1 MSAFTTVV
9 SRLGELSESE
19 LRQLHLIVGVRLGF
33 PDELSTRGGRGA
45 SSSNKR
51 GKGKGASPNPQAG
64 GRRPVS
70 KGNPSRSGR
79 KASSKGNPSRKSQ
92 WDNHPLYREYRR
104 LKKVVETQARE
115 KKISFAVV
123 DSPEREAY
131 NLALSQWL
139 GAKSSFRRYSGDK
152 KESADA
158 KSADKREGKAVA
170 RPPAE
175 VSSAGPPKTGQAGS
189 ASWAD
194 VAREAERASSSS
206 SEDEETQKAPGVK
219 PAPKSSRRARGKS
232 SPRARSTAPNRGGGA
247 PE

>member
-19 LRQLHLIVGVRLGF
+19 LRQLHLIVGVRLGI
-33 PDELSTRGGRGA
+33 PDGLSTRGGRGA

-51 GKGKGASPNPQAG
+51 GKGKGASPNPQAK
-64 GRRPVS
+64 GRRPAS

-79 KASSKGNPSRKSQ
+79 KAPSKGNPSRKSQ
-92 WDNHPLYREYRR
+92 WETHPLYREYKR
-104 LKKVVETQARE
+104 LKKVVETQAKE

-139 GAKSSFRRYSGDK
+139 GAKHSFRRYSGDK

-158 KSADKREGKAVA
+158 KSADKGKGKAVT
-170 RPPAE
+170 RQPTE
-175 VSSAGPPKTGQAGS
+175 VSSVVPSGTGKAGP

-194 VAREAERASSSS
+194 MAREAEEASSSS
-206 SEDEETQKAPGVK
+206 SEDEKTRRASGVK
-219 PAPKSSRRARGKS
+219 PTSKSSRRAGGKS
-232 SPRARSTAPNRGGGA
+232 SPRARSSAPKRGGRTS
-247 PE
+247 E